1 LPTPLTLDRSIRLTG
16 LPVQPRMAIGQTDSK
31 VMEAAR

>member
-1 LPTPLTLDRSIRLTG
+1 LPTPFTLDRSIRLTG
-16 LPVQPRMAIGQTDSK
+16 LPVQPRMAIGQKHPT